1 MLTRV
6 HENLTGPKPRA
17 SLLAEMLRR
26 ACELDVLAIK
36 PGNVSVHSAGH
47 GMTARDFL
55 ASANAILGPMSRHG
69 STVGERIFDSIE
81 ATRAVVGCNTNLG
94 IVLLCAPL
102 THAALAIQAGQSLRD
117 VLRDCLDRLSVDDA
131 DRAYAAIRLAQPAGL
146 GRRSEHDVSESPTIG
161 LRAAMAAAQEMDL
174 VARQYANG
182 FDDVFTI
189 QPIIEQLRRRW
200 NDEPWVAT
208 AVYLELLARNPD
220 SHIARKHNMD
230 EALRVSHQ
238 ALTLARSVLQ
248 SADPREF
255 EGELNK
261 WDAALK
267 LRNIN
272 PGTTADLTVASFY
285 MNGILTI
292 PDLALT
298 ASGAFSP
305 PMANQPWEQ
314 SRILAN

>member
-1 MLTRV
+1 MSVQEDLNGR
-6 HENLTGPKPRA
+6 KPRQIF
-17 SLLAEMLRR
+17 LAEMLRR
-26 ACELDVLAIK
+26 ACEIDVLAIK
-36 PGNVSVHSAGH
+36 PGNVSIRSSGH
-47 GMTARDFL
+47 GMSADDFL
-55 ASANAILGPMSRHG
+55 ASANAILGPISRTA
-69 STVGERIFDSIE
+69 STVGERIFESIA
-81 ATRAVVGCNTNLG
+81 ATRSVVGCNTNLG

-102 THAALAIQAGQSLRD
+102 THAVLAMRAGQSVQDALRE
-117 VLRDCLDRLSVDDA
+117 CLDTLSVEDA
-131 DRAYAAIRLAQPAGL
+131 NRAYEAIRLAQPGGL
-146 GRRSEHDVSESPTIG
+146 GRRSKHDVAESATVD
-161 LRAAMAAAQEMDL
+161 LRSAMAAARETDL

-182 FDDVFTI
+182 FEDVLGV

-220 SHIARKHNMD
+220 SHVARKHGME

-238 ALTLARSVLQ
+238 AHALARSVLQ

-255 EGELNK
+255 ERELST
-261 WDAALK
+261 WDALLK
-267 LRNIN
+267 QQNIN
-272 PGTTADLTVASFY
+272 PGTTADLTVTSFY
-285 MNGILTI
+285 MNGILSI
-292 PDLALT
+292 PDLELT